1 MLEESRNWKV
11 VEDIQPIQS
20 CRTNRFVEQQVDLQA
35 MVVFPGGHEGSSNT
49 SIVEIL
55 TNDVKLFSFNKN
67 EKSFFT
73 R

>member
-20 CRTNRFVEQQVDLQA
+20 CRTNRFVEQQVNLQA

-49 SIVEIL
+49 SIVEIS
-55 TNDVKLFSFNKN
+55 D
-67 EKSFFT
+67 
-73 R
+73 